1 MAVAR
6 RLEQPYRVRFDE
18 CGPDGRLRASGFL
31 RYAQDLAWVHSE
43 SAGFGRAWYAERRLT
58 WLIRAV
64 ELELL
69 DGVRYGDTIDAS
81 TEVLGLRRVWA
92 RRRSE
97 FDPHG
102 GQRTVA
108 VATTDWVLVGER
120 GAPVRV
126 PHEIVGAFYDSDGID
141 AAFTPLRVALGAAP
155 TDAATHE
162 FEARRSELDPMNHV
176 NNAAYIDYLDE
187 HLAAIGRSSTLRQ
200 HPRRYRLEFAASA
213 EPGSRLVARAW
224 ENEAGW
230 SWRLDEDSGRELVR
244 GRVETDLS
252 TWVGG

>member
-1 MAVAR
+1 MAIPR
-6 RLEQPYRVRFDE
+6 RIEQAYRVRFDE
-18 CGPDGRLRASGFL
+18 SGPDGRLRGSGFL

-43 SAGFGRAWYAERRLT
+43 SAGFGREWYAERRLT

-69 DGVRYGDTIDAS
+69 DAVPYGRTLDVS

-102 GQRTVA
+102 GERTVA
-108 VATTDWVLVGER
+108 LATIDWVLLGER
-120 GAPVRV
+120 GTPVRV
-126 PHEIVGAFYDSDGID
+126 PAEILGAFDGGHD
-141 AAFTPLRVALGAAP
+141 ATFTPLRVSLGQSP
-155 TDAATHE
+155 DGAT
-162 FEARRSELDPMNHV
+162 ARQFDVRRGELDPMNHV
-176 NNAAYIDYLDE
+176 NNAAHLDYIDE

-200 HPRRYRLEFAASA
+200 VPRRYTVEFVAPAEHGAS
-213 EPGSRLVARAW
+213 LVGRAW
-224 ENEAGW
+224 EEHGGW
-230 SWRLDEDSGRELVR
+230 SYRLDDGDGRELVR
-244 GRVETDLS
+244 ARVETDLS